1 MNRLNI
7 IQFLIDKCNAKKY
20 LEVGVQGGYVFNNIK
35 CDYKVGVDPD
45 QSSKATLFITSDE
58 FFSKNSEVFDII
70 FIDGL
75 HHADQV
81 LRDIENALNTLS
93 PNGYVICH
101 DMNPEEE
108 IIQKVPQETGIWTG
122 DCWKAWVQLRSKRLD
137 LNMFVLDT
145 DYGCGIIK
153 FGSQELLKVNQD
165 LTWENLVK
173 NRVNWLNLVCP
184 NKINKLS

>member
-1 MNRLNI
+1 MDRLNI
-7 IQFLIDKCNAKKY
+7 IQSLIDKCNAKKY

-45 QSSKATLFITSDE
+45 QSSKATLFLTSDE
-58 FFSKNSEVFDII
+58 FFSKNDEVFDVI

-81 LRDIENALNTLS
+81 LRDIENSLKALS
-93 PNGYVICH
+93 PNGYVVCH

-122 DCWKAWVQLRSKRLD
+122 DCWKAWVQLRSKRSD

-153 FGSQELLKVNQD
+153 FGSQELLEVNQD
-165 LTWENLVK
+165 LNWENLVK
-173 NRVNWLNLVCP
+173 NRVDWLNLVCT
-184 NKINKLS
+184 NKINELS

>member
-1 MNRLNI
+1 MDRLNI
-7 IQFLIDKCNAKKY
+7 IQSLIDKCNAKKY
-20 LEVGVQGGYVFNNIK
+20 LEIGVQGGYVLNNIK
-35 CDYKVGVDPD
+35 CDYKIGVDPD
-45 QSSKATLFITSDE
+45 QSSKATLFLTSDE
-58 FFSKNSEVFDII
+58 FFSKNDELFDVI

-81 LRDIENALNTLS
+81 LRDIENSLKALS
-93 PNGYVICH
+93 PNGYIVCH

-122 DCWKAWVQLRSKRLD
+122 DCWKAWVHLRSKRSD

-153 FGSQELLKVNQD
+153 FGSQDLLEVNQD

-173 NRVNWLNLVCP
+173 NRVYWLNLVCP
-184 NKINKLS
+184 NKINELS